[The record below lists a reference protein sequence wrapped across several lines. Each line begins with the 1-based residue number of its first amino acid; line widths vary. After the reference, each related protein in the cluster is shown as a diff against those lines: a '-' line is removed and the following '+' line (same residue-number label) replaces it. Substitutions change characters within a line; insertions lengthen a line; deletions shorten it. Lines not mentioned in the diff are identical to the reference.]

1 MLLDMAADGFVGRVA
16 VGSGDEG
23 LMYETL
29 RANATGLA
37 ARLDDSGVTSLA
49 LAAAN
54 GPIVPITLFGAAWAG
69 ISYAPINY
77 RLPEPAQQELIAR
90 LEPAAVI
97 RDDSVD
103 LTGHARHRYPD
114 DPKHPA
120 ALLFT
125 SGTAAAPKAAV
136 LGHDHLI
143 SYVLTTTEFAS
154 AGEEEANLLSAPPF
168 HIAGLVAV
176 LTSTYAGRRIVPLA
190 AFSPDAWL
198 KVARRERVTHA
209 FVVPTMLARIVAA
222 MEADEHA
229 RVPSLR
235 TLTYGGARM
244 PLPVLERAL
253 ALLPET
259 GFVNAYGLTETSAT
273 VCLLGPDDHR
283 AAASSDDPA
292 VRRRLE
298 SAGRPLPGVEIRID
312 CEGRETRPGDIGE
325 VLVRGAQVSGDYLEQ
340 QSVRDDSG
348 WMHTGDV
355 GFLDDDGYLFVVGRA
370 DDMIIRGGENISPTE
385 IENTLLAHPA
395 VAAAA
400 VVGLPDPEWGERVA
414 AMVVLRRRASTR
426 DIRDWARARL
436 GSLKAPDVLV
446 ARDELPITAT
456 GKVLL
461 RQVRAEIEDV

>member
-1 MLLDMAADGFVGRVA
+1 
-16 VGSGDEG
+16 
-23 LMYETL
+23 
-29 RANATGLA
+29 
-37 ARLDDSGVTSLA
+37 
-49 LAAAN
+49 
-54 GPIVPITLFGAAWAG
+54 
-69 ISYAPINY
+69 
-77 RLPEPAQQELIAR
+77 
-90 LEPAAVI
+90 
-97 RDDSVD
+97 
-103 LTGHARHRYPD
+103 
-114 DPKHPA
+114 
-120 ALLFT
+120 
-125 SGTAAAPKAAV
+125 
-136 LGHDHLI
+136 
-143 SYVLTTTEFAS
+143 
-154 AGEEEANLLSAPPF
+154 
-168 HIAGLVAV
+168 
-176 LTSTYAGRRIVPLA
+176 
-190 AFSPDAWL
+190 
-198 KVARRERVTHA
+198 
-209 FVVPTMLARIVAA
+209 
-222 MEADEHA
+222 
-229 RVPSLR
+229 
-235 TLTYGGARM
+235 
-244 PLPVLERAL
+244 
-253 ALLPET
+253 
-259 GFVNAYGLTETSAT
+259 
-273 VCLLGPDDHR
+273 
-283 AAASSDDPA
+283 
-292 VRRRLE
+292 
-298 SAGRPLPGVEIRID
+298 LPGVEIRID